1 MRRHLKADLAFVLA
15 LLLLLWP
22 GTGQAADIKERTIRF
37 AFVQNFDN
45 HWGAGAQKFA
55 EIVEKKS
62 DGKIKVR
69 LFPGGSLGGD
79 IQTISSLQGGTLD
92 MSMMGLGVLV
102 GLNKEFALFDLPFV
116 FNDSK
121 EVDAAL
127 DGPLGKR
134 LMDTL
139 PPKGL
144 IGMSYWEHGFRS
156 LTNSR
161 RPVAKLEDISG
172 LKIRTIQAPLYLDL
186 FNTFG
191 ANAVPMPL
199 PELYTALETKTVDGQ
214 ENPLVSIESSKFY
227 EVQKYLSTTR
237 HVYNPLIVLY
247 SKRAW
252 DRLSED
258 ERQLLVDASN
268 EVKPEQ
274 RRISRELEAKVLGT
288 LKGQGMTVTEIS
300 DTERE
305 RMREKAKPVT
315 AKYEKELGDA
325 LVKEL
330 YAEIEKV
337 RGQK

>member
-1 MRRHLKADLAFVLA
+1 
-15 LLLLLWP
+15 
-22 GTGQAADIKERTIRF
+22 
-37 AFVQNFDN
+37 
-45 HWGAGAQKFA
+45 
-55 EIVEKKS
+55 
-62 DGKIKVR
+62 
-69 LFPGGSLGGD
+69 
-79 IQTISSLQGGTLD
+79 
-92 MSMMGLGVLV
+92 
-102 GLNKEFALFDLPFV
+102 
-116 FNDSK
+116 
-121 EVDAAL
+121 
-127 DGPLGKR
+127 
-134 LMDTL
+134 
-139 PPKGL
+139 
-144 IGMSYWEHGFRS
+144 
-156 LTNSR
+156 
-161 RPVAKLEDISG
+161 
-172 LKIRTIQAPLYLDL
+172 
-186 FNTFG
+186 
-191 ANAVPMPL
+191 
-199 PELYTALETKTVDGQ
+199 
-214 ENPLVSIESSKFY
+214 
-227 EVQKYLSTTR
+227 
-237 HVYNPLIVLY
+237 VLY